1 MSKDKRPPEEG
12 KDEAPKSASYV
23 EIDFSRIKDKL
34 GEGLERIADV
44 VDRIGQKNMIRDIQ
58 TMSEEGRVGMDPSL
72 SRNGYGLLVCVAVMW
87 IICLATKSPLS
98 GYALCGLLILPAV
111 AFILLGKY
119 EIRYDSDGFT
129 IRMGKK
135 ELHRHLWT
143 DVTDVRDGKKIYVQ
157 GKRLFVDSWAQD
169 FDCFYHRARSAC
181 KGKGKPTPPTKK
193 KSKNR
198 KKNSR

>member
-72 SRNGYGLLVCVAVMW
+72 SRNGYGLLVCVAVM
-87 IICLATKSPLS
+87 
-98 GYALCGLLILPAV
+98 
-111 AFILLGKY
+111 
-119 EIRYDSDGFT
+119 
-129 IRMGKK
+129 
-135 ELHRHLWT
+135 
-143 DVTDVRDGKKIYVQ
+143 
-157 GKRLFVDSWAQD
+157 
-169 FDCFYHRARSAC
+169 
-181 KGKGKPTPPTKK
+181 
-193 KSKNR
+193 
-198 KKNSR
+198 